1 MSEDG
6 TTDNQHITGSLD
18 KLFDQVAWW
27 ADATKQKREKDGI
40 PKGGR

>member
-1 MSEDG
+1 MNEDG
-6 TTDNQHITGSLD
+6 TTENHHITGSLN

-27 ADATKQKREKDGI
+27 ADATKQKRQKDGI